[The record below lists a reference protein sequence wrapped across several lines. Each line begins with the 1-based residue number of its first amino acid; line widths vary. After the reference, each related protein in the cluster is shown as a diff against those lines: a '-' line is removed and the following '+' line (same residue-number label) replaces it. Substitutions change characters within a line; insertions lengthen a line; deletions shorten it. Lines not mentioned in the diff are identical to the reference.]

1 MTTRKRNILIAVLVT
16 LVAAASIGVAAP
28 PGFGWRGSRGWG
40 ADGNYGRLFDPKSV
54 VTIHGTIASL
64 TEVAPMKGMG
74 MGVHVMLKTDA
85 ETVDVHLG
93 PVWYLESQ
101 DADLKAGDTIEVRGS
116 RVQIDKRPTLIAIE
130 IKRGDDVLVLRDA
143 DGVPRW
149 AGWRRGR
156 PLGPRVAR

>member
-1 MTTRKRNILIAVLVT
+1 MTTRKRNILIATLVT
-16 LVAAASIGVAAP
+16 LVAAVSIGVAAP
-28 PGFGWRGSRGWG
+28 PGFGWRGSRGW
-40 ADGNYGRLFDPKSV
+40 AVDGNYGRLFDPKTV

-64 TEVAPMKGMG
+64 TEVTPMRGMG
-74 MGVHVMLKTDA
+74 MGVHLMLKTEA

-116 RVQIDKRPTLIAIE
+116 RIQIDKRPTIIAIE

-143 DGVPRW
+143 DGIPRW

-156 PLGPRVAR
+156 PPGPGVTR

>member
-1 MTTRKRNILIAVLVT
+1 MTTRKQNIFIAVLVA

-28 PGFGWRGSRGWG
+28 AGFGWRGSRGW
-40 ADGNYGRLFDPKSV
+40 AVDGNYGRLFDPKSV

-64 TEVAPMKGMG
+64 TEVTPMKGMG

-116 RVQIDKRPTLIAIE
+116 RVEIDKRPTLIAIE